1 MPSYGS
7 HKNDHNEMWEYVR
20 CNMNWCRLL
29 YTVADLLTY
38 CWQDDAVFY
47 ATFPMEQPLKT
58 QRTVLSIQ
66 RSEDSSAIMES
77 IDSPSLLGQS
87 RLMQSPYSEG
97 NKSVGSLPPDVTL
110 TTEFTQ
116 LKLGSRSDEGS
127 GGSFLLLD
135 GKENLKVFYY
145 LLVWSVSCVLYKN

>member
-1 MPSYGS
+1 MIITKGR
-7 HKNDHNEMWEYVR
+7 EYVR
-20 CNMNWCRLL
+20 CNTKNWCRPLNN
-29 YTVADLLTY
+29 VADLLTY
-38 CWQDDAVFY
+38 CWQDDTIFY
-47 ATFPMEQPLKT
+47 ATFPMELPLKT
-58 QRTVLSIQ
+58 QRTVLSVP

-135 GKENLKVFYY
+135 GKEHLKVFYY
-145 LLVWSVSCVLYKN
+145 LLVWSVSCTLYKN

>member
-1 MPSYGS
+1 
-7 HKNDHNEMWEYVR
+7 
-20 CNMNWCRLL
+20 
-29 YTVADLLTY
+29 
-38 CWQDDAVFY
+38 
-47 ATFPMEQPLKT
+47 MELPLKKK
-58 QRTVLSIQ
+58 RTVLSNQ

-97 NKSVGSLPPDVTL
+97 NKSLGSLPPDVTL

-116 LKLGSRSDEGS
+116 LKLGSRSEEGS
-127 GGSFLLLD
+127 GSSFLLLD

-145 LLVWSVSCVLYKN
+145 LLV

>member
-1 MPSYGS
+1 
-7 HKNDHNEMWEYVR
+7 MWEYVR
-20 CNMNWCRLL
+20 CNMDWCRPL
-29 YTVADLLTY
+29 YTVADLLTH
-38 CWQDDAVFY
+38 CWQDDAIFY
-47 ATFPMEQPLKT
+47 ATFPMELPLKT

-135 GKENLKVFYY
+135 GKENLKVFYN
-145 LLVWSVSCVLYKN
+145 LLVWSVSCILYKN